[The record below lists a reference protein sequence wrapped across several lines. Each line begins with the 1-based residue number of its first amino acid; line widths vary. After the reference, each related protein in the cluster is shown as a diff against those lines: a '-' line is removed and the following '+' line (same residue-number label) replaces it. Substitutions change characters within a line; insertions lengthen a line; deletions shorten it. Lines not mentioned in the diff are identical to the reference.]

1 VIATQIERGYVVTL
15 KNGWLCI
22 YQNYN
27 NLVFPKLVD
36 NMKKNRGVKNM
47 ELSSIIAF
55 SWSAI
60 AGGVYYDTLKATL
73 GDAFSRLDMFKK
85 EDNKEQFELVLSA
98 IVETNEEIKSALV
111 SMAQG
116 STVSEVT
123 NITTGDIR
131 SGGSVVIGNHNS
143 VGNNK

>member
-1 VIATQIERGYVVTL
+1 
-15 KNGWLCI
+15 
-22 YQNYN
+22 
-27 NLVFPKLVD
+27 
-36 NMKKNRGVKNM
+36 MKKNRGVKNM